1 VDVTTVREGL
11 WRVDAA
17 PVFAYGFAVGDVL
30 RAEVDAAGPD
40 RSST

>member
-1 VDVTTVREGL
+1 VAVTAVGEGL

-17 PVFAYGFAVGDVL
+17 PVFAYGFVVGDVL
-30 RAEVDAAGPD
+30 RAEVDAAAPD